1 MNLQEQISRIQSMM
15 VTINEGSESRQD
27 KLLNIINSAG
37 LLQASLSVGGMERL
51 INIVGDDNITIQNK
65 IWFIKEV
72 VMMTDREYIQPYD
85 IDEEPIH
92 VGEDDDGVITQIET
106 LYGDSA
112 LLSIYEDYED
122 YDLET
127 EYENINYESLPDQII
142 KEIFDIV
149 LKYYN
154 KYVK

>member
-1 MNLQEQISRIQSMM
+1 MNLQEQISRIKSMM
-15 VTINEGSESRQD
+15 VTINEGSESRQE
-27 KLLNIINSAG
+27 KLLNMINSAG

-65 IWFIKEV
+65 IGFIKEV
-72 VMMTDREYIQPYD
+72 VMMTDHEYIQPYD

-92 VGEDDDGVITQIET
+92 VGEDDDGAITQIET

-112 LLSIYEDYED
+112 LLSIYDD
-122 YDLET
+122 YDSEPDS
-127 EYENINYESLPDQII
+127 EYINYESLPNQII

-149 LKYYN
+149 LIYYN
-154 KYVK
+154 KIIK